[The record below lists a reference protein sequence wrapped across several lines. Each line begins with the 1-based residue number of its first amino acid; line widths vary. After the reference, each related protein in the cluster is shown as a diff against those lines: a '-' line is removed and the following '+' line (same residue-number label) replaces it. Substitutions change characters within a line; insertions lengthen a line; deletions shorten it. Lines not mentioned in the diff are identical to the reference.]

1 MPVRR
6 REILLAV
13 ALGALGALL
22 GVLAGAHPLGIAA
35 GIVAGRVAAGRAA
48 APGGGLGHG
57 VGRGPRH
64 RAGQL
69 LPFGAEALI
78 GAHCFAAARYSD
90 RRGAVLG
97 LVALGGSSLVQGVVA
112 DASLVPFLLLAGT
125 AWLPGRAV
133 REREVVAAALA
144 ERARELTE
152 EQEAYAAL
160 AVRHERARI
169 AAELHDIVA
178 HAISVMVVQAG
189 AGQRVA
195 AADPALAGEAFAAI
209 AGAARQAEDDMGR
222 LVVLLSDDDPAGS
235 GVDTADADLALVEDL
250 VAHAA
255 RSGLDVALRLEGRC
269 DGVPGAVA
277 HAAHRVVQE
286 SLTNAL
292 RYAAGAAVRV
302 RVRGDAETLELE
314 VVNGPAPGRPRSPGW
329 APGTGCAACTSASR
343 PAAAGSTP
351 ARCRE
356 GGWRVAARLP
366 QRAAPPRARR
376 GRRRRLGAA
385 AGPARRPAPRRLAV
399 SARRSPGPVV
409 ASCATPA
416 WERSTSEGSVS
427 PWVA

>member
-1 MPVRR
+1 MRSVVGVLRQDGAAAPTAPQPTLTGLEALVLRAKGAGARLRVEGSPRALPPGVELSAYRIVEHLLDAVEDEPGVEVLVRFGDDALELAVTGASARRADAALERARERVQLHRGTLRTTTRGDRAEALVLLPVPGRSEVPVRR
-6 REILLAV
+6 REIVLGV

-35 GIVAGRVAAGRAA
+35 GIVLGASLPVA
-48 APGGGLGHG
+48 
-57 VGRGPRH
+57 PRH
-64 RAGQL
+64 PAVAWGTASAAVLVTAPGQL

-97 LVALGGSSLVQGVVA
+97 LVALGGSSLVQGIVA

-144 ERARELTE
+144 ERARELGE

-195 AADPALAGEAFAAI
+195 AADPELAGEAFAAI

-222 LVVLLSDDDPAGS
+222 LVVLLSDDHEAGT

-255 RSGLDVALRLEGRC
+255 RSGLDVALRLEG
-269 DGVPGAVA
+269 GA
-277 HAAHRVVQE
+277 
-286 SLTNAL
+286 T
-292 RYAAGAAVRV
+292 
-302 RVRGDAETLELE
+302 
-314 VVNGPAPGRPRSPGW
+314 
-329 APGTGCAACTSASR
+329 AC
-343 PAAAGSTP
+343 
-351 ARCRE
+351 
-356 GGWRVAARLP
+356 
-366 QRAAPPRARR
+366 RARSR
-376 GRRRRLGAA
+376 T
-385 AGPARRPAPRRLAV
+385 RPT
-399 SARRSPGPVV
+399 
-409 ASCATPA
+409 ASCRRA
-416 WERSTSEGSVS
+416 
-427 PWVA
+427 

>member
-1 MPVRR
+1 VPVRR
-6 REILLAV
+6 REVLLGV

-22 GVLAGAHPLGIAA
+22 GALAGAHPLGIAA
-35 GIVAGRVAAGRAA
+35 GIALGASLPVAPRRPVVAWGTASAA
-48 APGGGLGHG
+48 VLVTAP
-57 VGRGPRH
+57 
-64 RAGQL
+64 GQL

-133 REREVVAAALA
+133 REREVVAGALA
-144 ERARELTE
+144 ERARELAE

-195 AADPALAGEAFAAI
+195 AADPALAGEAFSAI
-209 AGAARQAEDDMGR
+209 AEAARQAEGDMGR
-222 LVVLLSDDDPAGS
+222 LVVLLSDDDPAQV
-235 GVDTADADLALVEDL
+235 GVDTAEADLALVEDL

-255 RSGLDVALRLEGRC
+255 RTGLDVALRLEGRC

-292 RYAAGAAVRV
+292 RYAAGAAVSV
-302 RVRGDAETLELE
+302 RVRGDADTLELE
-314 VVNGPAPGRPRSPGW
+314 VVNGPAPRAAALAGM
-329 APGTGCAACTSASR
+329 GTGNGLRGLRERVQACGGR
-343 PAAAGSTP
+343 LDAGP
-351 ARCRE
+351 LPQ
-356 GGWRVAARLP
+356 GGWRVAVRLP
-366 QRAAPPRARR
+366 QRPAAAVPEA
-376 GRRRRLGAA
+376 AA
-385 AGPARRPAPRRLAV
+385 AGA
-399 SARRSPGPVV
+399 
-409 ASCATPA
+409 
-416 WERSTSEGSVS
+416 
-427 PWVA
+427 